1 MSETP
6 WSKAVQGVSAHGRRS
21 WLARCRHWCGGEGFA
36 GFEQRLELGQDS
48 GPAVGDVWEQDAVGF
63 EAVVGDG
70 ELDGFSDWLDKCGF
84 HVIATERNVAEAR
97 SAEIEELMLLLDEV
111 ATAE

>member
-1 MSETP
+1 MFGSTTLSG
-6 WSKAVQGVSAHGRRS
+6 SKPSWVTVSLTVSPIGSRS
-21 WLARCRHWCGGEGFA
+21 AA
-36 GFEQRLELGQDS
+36 S
-48 GPAVGDVWEQDAVGF
+48 
-63 EAVVGDG
+63 
-70 ELDGFSDWLDKCGF
+70 